1 MEGGWHHGKG
11 MERLYLALA
20 TVLIGLAGVLGARA
34 VHSGRRS
41 HWTIGLMAAG
51 FVAQLLALQERG
63 EMRGQC
69 PLGDKG
75 EILLFLAWSL
85 VLFYLAVG
93 RVYRLSLL
101 GIFTAPVVVVF
112 HLIALLPG
120 MMGSEVERA
129 TVVDPWREI
138 HAATSVLSYG
148 AFALAAVAGS
158 MFLVLNAQLKQAHLS
173 TGLFKNLPPVRTL
186 VSSTVRLLWIG
197 IALMTVGMVSGYL
210 MAGVSSQAHL
220 NVARVVWLAYFIL
233 LVIYH
238 WRGITPRR
246 FALTAILF
254 FLASLGVFVV
264 L

>member
-1 MEGGWHHGKG
+1 
-11 MERLYLALA
+11 MERVYLALA
-20 TVLIGLAGVLGARA
+20 TVLIGLAGAIGARA
-34 VHSGRRS
+34 VHRGGRS

-51 FVAQLLALQERG
+51 FVAQIMALEVRG
-63 EMRGQC
+63 ELRGQC

-75 EILLFLAWSL
+75 EILLFLSWSL

-93 RVYRLSLL
+93 RAYRLSLL
-101 GIFTAPVVVVF
+101 GMFTAPVVVVF
-112 HLIALLPG
+112 QGIALLPG
-120 MMGSEVERA
+120 MMETEVTRVA
-129 TVVDPWREI
+129 VVDPWREI

-148 AFALAAVAGS
+148 AFALAAVAGI

-197 IALMTVGMVSGYL
+197 LALMTVGMVSGYL
-210 MAGVSSQAHL
+210 MEGVSSQAHL
-220 NVARVVWLAYFIL
+220 NVARVVWLAYFVL
-233 LVIYH
+233 LATYH
-238 WRGITPRR
+238 WRGLTPRR
-246 FALTAILF
+246 FVIVAIAL